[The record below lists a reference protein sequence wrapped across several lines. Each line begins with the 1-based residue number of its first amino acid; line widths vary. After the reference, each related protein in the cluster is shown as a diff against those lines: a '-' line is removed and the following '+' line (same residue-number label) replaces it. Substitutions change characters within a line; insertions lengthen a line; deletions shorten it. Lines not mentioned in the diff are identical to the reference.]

1 MVDITYAKITPK
13 SLTNQ
18 DEFNEEFFSIIDSIE
33 NDIMNNA
40 SINSISNKY
49 GFKLKIEN
57 EYIGNSKDE
66 VINEIYNSNSESNTK
81 LLDKNDFFL
90 IYEKKNIKNTIP
102 DKNNA
107 DLLERAKNDLFE
119 LKKFEINK
127 DLLLKIDK
135 KEFDNS
141 DFKKLIADN
150 NLQTLEIKS
159 IDDNKFLNKDSI
171 KLLYSLSKGSFSLVV
186 DIKNNI
192 YLAKIDNIIEKNL
205 DINSDNQKN
214 YYMESNKNIKS
225 SLYSTYDILLNKK
238 YKIKINQNTLD
249 RVKNYFR

>member
-1 MVDITYAKITPK
+1 MLIKFSDTKIP
-13 SLTNQ
+13 N
-18 DEFNEEFFSIIDSIE
+18 
-33 NDIMNNA
+33 
-40 SINSISNKY
+40 
-49 GFKLKIEN
+49 
-57 EYIGNSKDE
+57 
-66 VINEIYNSNSESNTK
+66 
-81 LLDKNDFFL
+81 KND
-90 IYEKKNIKNTIP
+90 
-102 DKNNA
+102 A

-135 KEFDNS
+135 KEFDDS
-141 DFKKLIADN
+141 DFKKITADN

-159 IDDNKFLNKDSI
+159 IDDNKFLNNDSI

-205 DINSDNQKN
+205 DVNNDNQKN
-214 YYMESNKNIKS
+214 YHMESNKNIKS
-225 SLYSTYDILLNKK
+225 NLYSTYDILLNKK